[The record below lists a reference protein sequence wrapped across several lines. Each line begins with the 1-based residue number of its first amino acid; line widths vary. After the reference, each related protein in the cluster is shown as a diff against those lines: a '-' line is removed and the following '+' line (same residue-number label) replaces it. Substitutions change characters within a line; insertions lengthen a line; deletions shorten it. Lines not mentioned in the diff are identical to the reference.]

1 MRPLAVPGSKTADQP
16 RPADISDS
24 DSGLSLS
31 DILRMVTRQWLFIVT
46 CVLLCV
52 VLAYVYARSLT
63 PIYEASGSMRLDPNR
78 AGSLGLGDLA
88 GVGAGGTA
96 DIIYTE
102 MAIIQSDSV
111 AIETLNLLSEE
122 DFRSFAGA
130 PRSQLAFPDDAVKLT
145 RAQEALLARFK
156 GGLKARQV
164 GSTQLIGVSY
174 RSSDPQ
180 MAATVVNDAIA
191 AYLKE
196 SFDSRYGSVAQVR
209 KWLSTEMKTLQNQAT
224 EAQKRLA
231 KFQENNGLLATS
243 ETSNTTLDTLKL
255 LSVDLTRAKADRL
268 VREAQLRA
276 AMSGDPHVVAS
287 IFPSPTFSNLQIE
300 QSKLYTQYAQL
311 SSKFGENYPLLAE
324 VKRSIAQ
331 LDTQFEGELTTLR
344 GRVKQEYDTA
354 TVSEK
359 LLQAQYDGQLDKA
372 YALNRQ
378 EAEYAA
384 LLSETKSTRELYDTL
399 EHKLQQAG
407 VDAGLNAV
415 NTMLV
420 DRARAPLVPVEPNKT
435 AILGFGLMLGLF
447 SGIGAAF
454 LKEAVTD
461 TIQSVDQLEHI
472 LRHNIL
478 AVIPHMS
485 ATTSPSPAEPSTAN
499 LLVSPTLVSYYTPL
513 SRSAEAFRNL
523 RNSLLLSN
531 DQLKTI
537 LITSTIASEG
547 KSNTAANYGVML
559 AHFGAKILMIDADL
573 RRPTLHTLFGLDNV
587 QGLSDLILGEGVPD
601 LLRKPLP
608 ELPNLSVLTAGKRS
622 TLPAEMLSST
632 RLRDLLEHWEKE
644 FDYILLDSAPL
655 LVVSDSLPLASWVD
669 GCILVVRYNQTPN
682 SALRRVRAILGRTQA
697 YSAGVVLNDMPSAGV
712 GYGKYGNGNG
722 YYE

>member
-1 MRPLAVPGSKTADQP
+1 MRPLTVPGSKTAAQP
-16 RPADISDS
+16 RPAEISDS

-31 DILRMVTRQWLFIVT
+31 DILRMVTRQWIFIVT

-96 DIIYTE
+96 DVINTE

-122 DFRSFAGA
+122 DFTSFAGA

-145 RAQEALLARFK
+145 RAQEGLLARFK
-156 GGLKARQV
+156 SGLKARQV

-180 MAATVVNDAIA
+180 MAATIVNDAIA

-209 KWLSTEMKTLQNQAT
+209 KWLSTEMKTLQNQAA

-231 KFQENNGLLATS
+231 RFQENNGLLATS
-243 ETSNTTLDTLKL
+243 ETSNTTLDTLKT

-287 IFPSPTFSNLQIE
+287 IFPSPTFTTLQTD

-311 SSKFGENYPLLAE
+311 SSKFGENYPPLAE
-324 VKRSIAQ
+324 VKRQIAQ
-331 LDTQFEGELTTLR
+331 LDKQFDGELTTLR

-354 TVSEK
+354 TVTEN
-359 LLQAQYDGQLDKA
+359 LLQAQYDTQLDKA

-384 LLSETKSTRELYDTL
+384 LLSETKSTRDLYDTL

-454 LKEAVTD
+454 LKEAITD
-461 TIQSVDQLEHI
+461 TIQSVDQLEHT

-478 AVIPHMS
+478 AVIPHMTAS
-485 ATTSPSPAEPSTAN
+485 VAAPAEQGASN
-499 LLVSPTLVSYYTPL
+499 LLVSPTLVSYHTPL
-513 SRSAEAFRNL
+513 SRGSEAFRNL
-523 RNSLLLSN
+523 RNGLLLSN

-547 KSNTAANYGVML
+547 KSNTAANYGVVL
-559 AHFGAKILMIDADL
+559 AHFGAKVLMIDADL
-573 RRPTLHTLFGLDNV
+573 RRPMLHTLFGLDNV
-587 QGLSDLILGEGVPD
+587 QGLSNLILGEDSPD

-608 ELPNLSVLTAGKRS
+608 ELPNLSVLTAGKR
-622 TLPAEMLSST
+622 TPLPAEMLSSN

-669 GCILVVRYNQTPN
+669 ACILVVRYNQTPN
-682 SALRRVRAILGRTQA
+682 SALRRVRAILARTQA

-722 YYE
+722 YYQ